1 MKKPKSGNP
10 MRALYNWMENSTLL
24 QCIRSGLVMTIPVLL
39 IGSFALVLRS
49 LPIPAYQEFIT
60 GFLSGT
66 LYSIFDVI
74 HSATFGFM
82 AVYMTVSISI
92 CYSQQRMDS
101 QQFHYGPLFTSI
113 ICFCVLSGFLSEDF
127 SLEAFG
133 VKGMFTAII
142 CALGASA
149 LYCWLSRRLTGR
161 VRLYADGA
169 DVEFNSAI
177 STIIPAILVI
187 LVFALLNLCLVKLFR
202 VNSTQL
208 LFVNLINGFFANM
221 GRSLGSMLLFVLLS
235 NVLWFFG
242 IHGTDVLESVTQH
255 LFVPAVSV
263 NAANIAAG
271 GEATEIFSKTFFDVF
286 VAMGG
291 CGTSVCLLLAVL
303 LFSRRRSNRNLSRFA
318 AFPML
323 FNINEPM
330 VFGLPIVFNPVLL
343 IPFLLTPL
351 VMVFTSSAAMILG
364 LVPIPATTVEWTT
377 PVLLGGYLATGSISG
392 AVLQFVN
399 IVIGVLIYRPFVRL
413 YDKEKLRN
421 ADWRMEKLIRILQK
435 SEAERRPVELLALRD
450 STSTVSKALAEDLR
464 FHLTKELP
472 KLYYQPQFDSQG
484 ACIGAEALLR
494 WEHPLY
500 GMVYPPLMIQIAEE
514 SGMLTTLEEGVFRA
528 VLKDMEELL
537 RILGPEAKISVN
549 VTGTTIQTAKFERF
563 LSEMHRQFPSR
574 TRNLCIEIT
583 EQAAIHLDQDLLERL
598 MRIHGLGYCFAIDDF
613 SMGNTSIKYLQTNV
627 FDCIKLDG
635 SLSRNVLSNPR
646 SLEIVASIAELAE
659 NFGIQVLAEFV
670 ETSEQ
675 REILEGVG
683 CKLYQGYLYSPAVAL
698 NRLREVLPN
707 REDAQDREKSE

>member
-1 MKKPKSGNP
+1 MKTPNRGNP
-10 MRALYNWMENSTLL
+10 MRALYNWMDNSTLL

-66 LYSIFDVI
+66 LYTIFNAI

-82 AVYMTVSISI
+82 ALYMTASISI

-113 ICFCVLSGFLSEDF
+113 ICFCILSVFLSENF

-149 LYCWLSRRLTGR
+149 LYCWLSRRLTGH

-187 LVFALLNLCLVKLFR
+187 LVFAVLNLCLVKLFG
-202 VNSTQL
+202 VHSTQM
-208 LFVNLINGFFANM
+208 LFVNLINGFFSNM

-255 LFVPAVSV
+255 LFVPAVAL
-263 NAANIAAG
+263 NAGNIAAG
-271 GEATEIFSKTFFDVF
+271 GQATEIFSKTFFDVF

-291 CGTSVCLLLAVL
+291 CGTSVCLLIAVL

-318 AFPML
+318 ALPML

-330 VFGLPIVFNPVLL
+330 VFGLPIVFNPVLF
-343 IPFLLTPL
+343 IPFVLTPL
-351 VMVFTSSAAMILG
+351 MTVFTSWAAMALG
-364 LVPIPATTVEWTT
+364 LVPIPAVTVEWTT

-392 AVLQFVN
+392 AILQLVN
-399 IVIGVLIYRPFVRL
+399 IVLGVLIYRPFVRL

-421 ADWRMEKLIRILQK
+421 ANWRMEKLIRILQK

-464 FHLTKELP
+464 FHLARELP

-514 SGMLTTLEEGVFRA
+514 SGMLTALEESVFRR
-528 VLKDMEELL
+528 VLKDMEPLL
-537 RILGPEAKISVN
+537 DVLGREAKISVN

-563 LSEMHRQFPSR
+563 LSEMHQRYPKY

-646 SLEIVASIAELAE
+646 SLEIVASIAELAAS
-659 NFGIQVLAEFV
+659 FGIRVLAEFV
-670 ETSEQ
+670 ETSQQ
-675 REILEGVG
+675 REILEGAG
-683 CKLYQGYLYSPAVAL
+683 CRLYQGYLYSPAVPL
-698 NRLREVLPN
+698 DSLREALPGSKQA
-707 REDAQDREKSE
+707 D